1 MKIEIY
7 YFTGTGNSLAFAR
20 NIAERTEGQLISIVS
35 QMEKGTVKS
44 DADTIG
50 IVFPVYYATNLS
62 SGIPL
67 IVEKFLN
74 QLEVNESQYLFAV
87 CSHSGMPGTTIEKV
101 SKIIKTR
108 GGKLAGGFA
117 VKTYNDAPS
126 VGEKLK
132 KSVFRKESNDK
143 NKNKVQ
149 NRREK
154 VLTRWKDKLEYIEEY
169 ISAKKEGRYETRK
182 LFTKILFAPFLY
194 LVIKPV
200 FNHRYKKLSKSSHLR
215 FKEMIP
221 IADKSF
227 EYKETCSGCGIC
239 ARICPVDNIILINNK
254 PVWQHH
260 CENCF
265 ACYSWCPN
273 GSIYGEIVSY
283 AEHYHHPNVQ
293 ISDILKVKI
302 KS

>member
-7 YFTGTGNSLAFAR
+7 YFTGTGNSLALAR
-20 NIAERTEGQLISIVS
+20 DIAERIEGQLISIVS

-44 DADTIG
+44 DADMIG
-50 IVFPVYYATNLS
+50 IVFPVYYATNLN

-74 QLEVNESQYLFAV
+74 QLEVDESQYVFAV

-101 SKIIKTR
+101 FKIIKTR
-108 GGKLAGGFA
+108 GGKLAAGFS

-132 KSVFRKESNDK
+132 KSLFHKESNEIDK
-143 NKNKVQ
+143 IKVQ
-149 NRREK
+149 IRREK
-154 VLTRWKDKLEYIEEY
+154 VQNRWKDKLEFIEEY
-169 ISAKKEGRYETRK
+169 IRAKKEGRYETRK
-182 LFTKILFAPFLY
+182 LLTKILFMPILY
-194 LVIKPV
+194 LLIKPV
-200 FNHRYKKLSKSSHLR
+200 FNHRYKKLSKSSQLE

-221 IADKSF
+221 IADTSF
-227 EYKETCSGCGIC
+227 QYNEMCNGCGIC
-239 ARICPVDNIILINNK
+239 TRICPVNNIRLINNR

-283 AEHYHHPNVQ
+283 AEHYHHPNVKM
-293 ISDILKVKI
+293 SDMLKVKI
-302 KS
+302 KP